1 MNRRASVN
9 YFSAISTAFLHYYPD
24 HQGPR
29 PWHVTLPRQRG
40 PLHRRDQR
48 LWNDINN
55 SKNTKASQQWIEVAN
70 SRCSL
75 VSLPSFYGLIV
86 GLVLGQQPWF
96 MEMLELGVFEEL
108 LLKDAEAHLAL
119 NSCAIS
125 FGDWAEMARIPSISS
140 FGASLRDKLDPTKI
154 NNDKNSFPFI
164 SAEKIQCLY
173 SYCKTVRWKTHL
185 NRGTEIY

>member
-96 MEMLELGVFEEL
+96 MEMLELGDFEEVGGTPSEGRRG
-108 LLKDAEAHLAL
+108 A
-119 NSCAIS
+119 
-125 FGDWAEMARIPSISS
+125 FGTKLVCNI
-140 FGASLRDKLDPTKI
+140 LRRLSRDGEDT
-154 NNDKNSFPFI
+154 FHQFI
-164 SAEKIQCLY
+164 WRLSQ
-173 SYCKTVRWKTHL
+173 
-185 NRGTEIY
+185 G